1 MNVFVLNAGSSSFK
15 AAYFEGQ
22 NGAEFSPDPDWSGD
36 VRWTEAR
43 SPAKLQ
49 WKTRAGSGGSS
60 IVEVDDHGAAAS
72 ALLRSAMETFG
83 IAPDFVGHRIVH
95 GLTESR
101 CTVVDAR
108 VRALIESA
116 AELAPLHNRAALAGI
131 DAVSAEFPAV
141 PQAADFDTAFHTTLP
156 PSAAAY
162 ALPYEWFAARGIRRY
177 GFHGI
182 SHRYCARR
190 TAELL
195 GRDPADLRMVSAHL
209 GAGCSLTA
217 VAGGMSVDT
226 TMGFTPLEGLMMGTR
241 SGSVDPGLVL
251 HLLTSN
257 AYTAAQLYEILN
269 HKSGLK
275 GVSQRSE
282 DVRDVIAAANDGFEP
297 AQLALDMYVRRLSA
311 GVAAMTA
318 AAGGIEALAFTGGV
332 GENSAYIRSRVC
344 EQLAFLGVA
353 LATQADGADGD
364 REIGAPQ
371 SAVRVAVVRAREE
384 FAIARDVARLMA
396 REPKVPSAVSTMM

>member
-36 VRWTEAR
+36 VRWTAAR
-43 SPAKLQ
+43 TPSKLQ
-49 WKTRAGSGGSS
+49 WKTAAGRGYSD
-60 IVEVDDHGAAAS
+60 VDVDDHGAAAA
-72 ALLRSAMETFG
+72 ALLHSAAETFG

-101 CTVVDAR
+101 CTIVDAR

-131 DAVSAEFPAV
+131 DAVNAEFPAV
-141 PQAADFDTAFHTTLP
+141 PQAVDFDTAFHTTLP
-156 PSAAAY
+156 AAAAAY
-162 ALPYEWFAARGIRRY
+162 ALPYEWFASRGIRRY

-195 GRDPADLRMVSAHL
+195 GRDPAQLRLVTAHL
-209 GAGCSLTA
+209 GNGCSLTA
-217 VAGGMSVDT
+217 VAGGKSVDT
-226 TMGFTPLEGLMMGTR
+226 TMGFTPLEGVMMGTR

-251 HLLTSN
+251 HLLTTK
-257 AYTAAQLYEILN
+257 AYTADQLYAILN
-269 HKSGLK
+269 HDSGLK

-282 DVRDVIAAANDGFEP
+282 DVRDVIAAANDGSEP
-297 AQLALDMYVRRLSA
+297 AQLALEMYVRRVSA
-311 GVAAMTA
+311 AVASMA
-318 AAGGIEALAFTGGV
+318 AATGGIDALAFTGGV
-332 GENSAYIRSRVC
+332 GENSAYVRDRVC
-344 EQLAFLGVA
+344 AQLAFLGVA
-353 LATQADGADGD
+353 LDAPSDGSDAD
-364 REIGAPQ
+364 RVISAPQ
-371 SAVRVAVVRAREE
+371 SAVRVTVVRAREE
-384 FAIARDVARLMA
+384 FAIARDVAKLMA
-396 REPKVPSAVSTMM
+396 REPNRGPAR

>member
-36 VRWTEAR
+36 VRWTAAR
-43 SPAKLQ
+43 TPSKLQ
-49 WKTRAGSGGSS
+49 WKTAAGSGSS
-60 IVEVDDHGAAAS
+60 DVDVDDHGAAAA
-72 ALLRSAMETFG
+72 ALLHSAAETFG

-101 CTVVDAR
+101 CTIVDAR

-141 PQAADFDTAFHTTLP
+141 PQAVDFDTAFHTTL
-156 PSAAAY
+156 SAAAAAY
-162 ALPYEWFAARGIRRY
+162 ALPYEWFASRGIRRY

-195 GRDPADLRMVSAHL
+195 GRDPAQLRLVTTHL
-209 GAGCSLTA
+209 GNGCSLTA
-217 VAGGMSVDT
+217 VAGGKSVDT
-226 TMGFTPLEGLMMGTR
+226 TMGFTPLEGVMMGTR

-251 HLLTSN
+251 HLLTTK
-257 AYTAAQLYEILN
+257 AYTADQLYAILN
-269 HKSGLK
+269 HDSGLK

-282 DVRDVIAAANDGFEP
+282 DVRDVIAAANAGSEP
-297 AQLALDMYVRRLSA
+297 AQLALEMYVRRVSA
-311 GVAAMTA
+311 AVASMA
-318 AAGGIEALAFTGGV
+318 AATGGIDALAFTGGV
-332 GENSAYIRSRVC
+332 GENSAYVRDRVC
-344 EQLAFLGVA
+344 AQLTFLGVA
-353 LATQADGADGD
+353 LDAPPDGSDAD
-364 REIGAPQ
+364 RVISAPQ
-371 SAVRVAVVRAREE
+371 SAVRVTVVRAREE
-384 FAIARDVARLMA
+384 FAIARDVAKLMA
-396 REPKVPSAVSTMM
+396 REPNRGPAR

>member
-1 MNVFVLNAGSSSFK
+1 VNVFVLNAGSSSFK

-22 NGAEFSPDPDWSGD
+22 NGADFSPDPGWSGE
-36 VRWTEAR
+36 VRWKADG

-49 WKTRAGSGGSS
+49 WTSSVGSGSS
-60 IVEVDDHGAAAS
+60 TVHVDDHGAAAT

-101 CTVVDAR
+101 CTVLDAR

-116 AELAPLHNRAALAGI
+116 TELAPLHNRAALAGI
-131 DAVSAEFPAV
+131 EAVSAEFPAAT
-141 PQAADFDTAFHTTLP
+141 QAVDFDTAFHTTLA

-162 ALPYEWFAARGIRRY
+162 ALPYDWFVSRGIRRY

-195 GRDPADLRMVSAHL
+195 RRDPAELRLVSAHL
-209 GAGCSLTA
+209 GNGCSLTA
-217 VAGGMSVDT
+217 VAAGKSVDT
-226 TMGFTPLEGLMMGTR
+226 TMGFTPLDGLMMGTR

-257 AYTAAQLYEILN
+257 AYTAAQLYAILN
-269 HKSGLK
+269 NESGLK

-282 DVRDVIAAANDGFEP
+282 DVRDVIAAADGGSEP
-297 AQLALDMYVRRLSA
+297 AQVALDMYVRRLSS
-311 GVAAMTA
+311 GIAAMA
-318 AAGGIEALAFTGGV
+318 AATGGIDALAFTGGV
-332 GENSAYIRSRVC
+332 GENSAYMRDRVC
-344 EQLAFLGVA
+344 AQLAFLGLA
-353 LATQADGADGD
+353 LGPQSDGADGD

-371 SAVRVAVVRAREE
+371 SAIRVTVVRAREE

-396 REPKVPSAVSTMM
+396 RDPKVPSKT